1 MATASI
7 HLMPEYDRVVI
18 KARRDDKPGG
28 AFYLDVKTD
37 DGDGDTMV
45 TISHRKAEVL
55 AGLLYEAA
63 RAVIR
68 ASAPVLDGVEGA
80 SEMAAYDPE
89 GDSDVA
95 YRAGMRDAGLAAKVR

>member
-18 KARRDDKPGG
+18 KARRDDRPGG
-28 AFYLDVKTD
+28 AFHLVVKTD
-37 DGDGDTMV
+37 DGDTMV

-68 ASAPVLDGVEGA
+68 ASAPILDGVEGA